1 MRLYKN
7 CNLECASSTAERTKE
22 HTHTTHGGGKKLVDL
37 CAYVCNTFVLYIAHL
52 VGHFFLLL
60 VGHFYVSFQFY
71 SVFVFEA
78 LSVDE
83 RCSFYC
89 DMRCSAIIRLFPML
103 IKWLVRIYISSL
115 SLSHLP
121 ILSLQ
126 SLRLFPREEKKSI
139 YPNCWLLWTCT
150 EKWKVCQMAEV
161 FACAQRSS
169 GNKFYGYGQRMSVT
183 EKKSPSAF
191 TTQPKEYIEYV
202 PATYRKKEPRHA

>member
-115 SLSHLP
+115 SLSLIFPFYHCN
-121 ILSLQ
+121 
-126 SLRLFPREEKKSI
+126 LF
-139 YPNCWLLWTCT
+139 
-150 EKWKVCQMAEV
+150 
-161 FACAQRSS
+161 
-169 GNKFYGYGQRMSVT
+169 
-183 EKKSPSAF
+183 AF
-191 TTQPKEYIEYV
+191 FLE
-202 PATYRKKEPRHA
+202 RKKNQFTRIVDCCEHARKSEKCVKWLKFSRVHNGRVEINFMDMGKEWA

>member
-37 CAYVCNTFVLYIAHL
+37 CAYVCNIFVLYIAHL

-115 SLSHLP
+115 SLSSSHFIIAISSPFSSRGKKINLP
-121 ILSLQ
+121 ELLTAVNMHG
-126 SLRLFPREEKKSI
+126 KVKSVS
-139 YPNCWLLWTCT
+139 NGWSFRVCT
-150 EKWKVCQMAEV
+150 TVEWK
-161 FACAQRSS
+161 
-169 GNKFYGYGQRMSVT
+169 
-183 EKKSPSAF
+183 
-191 TTQPKEYIEYV
+191 
-202 PATYRKKEPRHA
+202 